1 MNPHVLDITGI
12 LLALIFAAT
21 MFYHGHMIF
30 HQKNGYSQKDE
41 KKDGGTLGGSQPGNK
56 QKRKDQCWTCPS
68 CHCVNSYVEC

>member
-1 MNPHVLDITGI
+1 MNSHVLDITGI

-41 KKDGGTLGGSQPGNK
+41 KKDSARMWHRIEQMLL
-56 QKRKDQCWTCPS
+56 KDK
-68 CHCVNSYVEC
+68 